1 MTRSGPTAVH
11 RLPFTPPF
19 DAAAFAGFLRAHLV
33 VGVDAFA
40 GGTYSRSVDGAHGPV
55 PLEIDLPDPGES
67 AVTVRLGG
75 SESDHPA
82 VLDQVRQFLDL
93 DQDPAEVSTAL
104 GGDPIVGPLVRARP
118 GVRVPG
124 AFDPFQTA
132 VFAILGQQVSLA
144 AARTLDARFHSLLS
158 PDGVRFPDPR
168 AVAALDAGE
177 LAGLL
182 RVPGM
187 RARAIVGTAAV
198 FADAGDHP
206 VGAAEL
212 AAADVEA
219 VARLRERLLAV
230 SGVGPWTVD
239 YLLFRCTVDSDV
251 CVPGDLVLR
260 QALARLTGAEAT
272 LSPRAAQDLAE
283 PWRPHRARALMHLW
297 TYAAYDAG

>member
-1 MTRSGPTAVH
+1 MTRRGTPAVH
-11 RLPFTPPF
+11 RLTFTPPF

-33 VGVDAFA
+33 AGVDDFV
-40 GGTYSRSVDGAHGPV
+40 GRTYSRTVDGAHGPV
-55 PLEIDLPDPGES
+55 PLAIDLPEAGED

-75 SESDHPA
+75 TEADHPA
-82 VLDQVRQFLDL
+82 VIAQVRQFLDL
-93 DQDPAEVSTAL
+93 DQDPTEVSRAL
-104 GGDPIVGPLVRARP
+104 RDDPVVGPLVRARP
-118 GVRVPG
+118 GLRVPG

-144 AARTLDARFHSLLS
+144 AARTLDARFQAALS
-158 PDGVRFPDPR
+158 PDGVRFPDPG

-198 FADAGDHP
+198 LAAGGDHP
-206 VGAAEL
+206 IDAAGLAGDSEAAE
-212 AAADVEA
+212 
-219 VARLRERLLAV
+219 RLRERLLAV

-239 YLLFRCTVDSDV
+239 YLLFRCTADADAY
-251 CVPGDLVLR
+251 VPGDLVLR
-260 QALARLTGAEAT
+260 QALARRTGAEST
-272 LSPRAAQDLAE
+272 LSARAAQALAE

-297 TYAAYDAG
+297 THAAYDAG

>member
-1 MTRSGPTAVH
+1 MTRPAAPALH

-19 DAAAFAGFLRAHLV
+19 DTGAFAGFLRAHLV
-33 VGVDAFA
+33 AGVDALT
-40 GGTYSRSVDGAHGPV
+40 GGTYSRTLAGAHGPV
-55 PLEIDLPDPGES
+55 PLEITLPEPGED

-75 SESDHPA
+75 TPEDHPA
-82 VLDQVRQFLDL
+82 VLAQVRRFLDL
-93 DQDPAEVSTAL
+93 DQDPAEVVAAL
-104 GGDPIVGPLVRARP
+104 GADPTVGPLVRARP
-118 GVRVPG
+118 GLRVPG

-144 AARTLDARFHSLLS
+144 AARTLDARFQAALS
-158 PDGVRFPDPR
+158 PDGVRFPDPG

-198 FADAGDHP
+198 FAAGGDHP
-206 VGAAEL
+206 IGATELAGDRRAAE
-212 AAADVEA
+212 
-219 VARLRERLLAV
+219 RLRERLLAV

-239 YLLFRCTVDSDV
+239 YLLFRCTGDADAY
-251 CVPGDLVLR
+251 VPGDLVLR
-260 QALARLTGAEAT
+260 QALARRTGAGST
-272 LSPRAAQDLAE
+272 LSARAAQALAE

-297 TYAAYDAG
+297 TDAAYDAG